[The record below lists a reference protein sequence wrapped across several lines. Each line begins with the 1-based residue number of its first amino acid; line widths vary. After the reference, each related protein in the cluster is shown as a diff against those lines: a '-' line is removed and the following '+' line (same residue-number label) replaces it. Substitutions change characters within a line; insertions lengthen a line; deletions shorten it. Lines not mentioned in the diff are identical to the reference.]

1 MTYSPF
7 FPSPAHISAVLRDL
21 RVNKHI
27 KLNLLIFLIP
37 YHISCQIEDYLVWKQ
52 LTMGEQVVFDSKA
65 LNGLRGL
72 AALHIL
78 VFHAFYCST
87 LNINILGA
95 VRANLHIRVGHN

>member
-1 MTYSPF
+1 MYSF
-7 FPSPAHISAVLRDL
+7 TCAHISCLEGHA
-21 RVNKHI
+21 
-27 KLNLLIFLIP
+27 LNTLTLLIFFIP

>member
-1 MTYSPF
+1 M
-7 FPSPAHISAVLRDL
+7 
-21 RVNKHI
+21 
-27 KLNLLIFLIP
+27 
-37 YHISCQIEDYLVWKQ
+37 
-52 LTMGEQVVFDSKA
+52 TMGEQVVFDSKA

-95 VRANLHIRVGHN
+95 VRANLHIRLGHN